1 MEGEPVRAVIAAI
14 PAGLCL
20 AASCATTR
28 GNQAGIPSELH
39 GPVITREQIERSG
52 AQNGWEVLR
61 LGLTHLTF
69 QSTREGSETR
79 VTHRGVSSFLINP
92 QVLLIL
98 DGTHMRSLAVLETVP
113 ARNIDYIQVLSARV
127 AVVKY
132 GTGAGNGA
140 VVVRTGIPPAVDP

>member
-1 MEGEPVRAVIAAI
+1 MRAIFPAA
-14 PAGLCL
+14 LWL
-20 AASCATTR
+20 AASCVMSRASEV
-28 GNQAGIPSELH
+28 GIPSELY

-52 AQNGWEVLR
+52 ALNAWDALR

-79 VTHRGVSSFLINP
+79 VTHRGVQSFFINP

-98 DGTHMRSLAVLETVP
+98 DGTHMQSLAILETVP
-113 ARNIDYIQVLSARV
+113 ANNIDYIQVLSARV

-132 GTGAGNGA
+132 GTGGGNGA
-140 VVVRTGIPPAVDP
+140 VVVKTGVP